1 MATELERRLLEVLR
15 ALAEGEVVSY
25 GDVAEVAG
33 FPGRARAVGNL
44 LGATDEELPWWRV
57 VNSVGRLVPG
67 AELEQAALL
76 RAEGVTV
83 RAGHVTSAPSGRFR
97 RRGSR
102 AAREGPGLNRQ
113 PTASQ
118 HSRFAVTPRRRC
130 P

>member
-1 MATELERRLLEVLR
+1 MTVAVPTELERRLLEVLR

-83 RAGHVTSAPSGRFR
+83 HAGHVTSAPFGRFGTGGASRRVR
-97 RRGSR
+97 RRR
-102 AAREGPGLNRQ
+102 P
-113 PTASQ
+113 
-118 HSRFAVTPRRRC
+118 RC